1 MKRFTQVICILLVCI
16 MVFSTTAF
24 AAEAP
29 ESRASMFFARSSV
42 YFWNTSGRNYQIW
55 FDVTAVDQM
64 YELGA
69 SKIVLERSTDESNWE
84 TVRTYYK
91 EDYSQM
97 TRSSTTSYANCVSFT
112 ATTGYS
118 YRAIVTL
125 YARNSSG
132 TGTMREQ
139 TAILDLH

>member
-1 MKRFTQVICILLVCI
+1 MKRFSQILSLLLVFVMC
-16 MVFSTTAF
+16 FSTVAF
-24 AAEAP
+24 AAEVP
-29 ESRASMFFARSSV
+29 DTRASNFFWTSSV
-42 YFWNTSGRNYQIW
+42 YFWNTSGRNYEIW
-55 FDVTAVDQM
+55 FDVTAVGSM

-69 SKIVLERSTDESNWE
+69 SKIVLERSTDEEDWE

-112 ATTGYS
+112 ATTGYY

-132 TGTMREQ
+132 TGTMREV
-139 TAILDLH
+139 TATLDLR

>member
-1 MKRFTQVICILLVCI
+1 MKRFSQILSLILVFVMC
-16 MVFSTTAF
+16 FSTVAF
-24 AAEAP
+24 AAEVP
-29 ESRASMFFARSSV
+29 DTRASNFFWSSSV

-55 FDVTAVDQM
+55 FDVTAVDEM

-69 SKIVLERSTDESNWE
+69 SKIVVERSTDEDDWE
-84 TVRTYYK
+84 AVRTYYK

-97 TRSSTTSYANCVSFT
+97 TKLSSTRYANCVPFT

-132 TGTMREQ
+132 TGTMREV
-139 TAILDLH
+139 TATLDLR

>member
-1 MKRFTQVICILLVCI
+1 MKRFTQLVCVVLVFV
-16 MVFSTTAF
+16 MCFSTVAF
-24 AAEAP
+24 AAEP
-29 ESRASMFFARSSV
+29 VSTRASMYFMASSV
-42 YFWNTSGRNYQIW
+42 YFWHTSGSNYEIW
-55 FDVTAVDQM
+55 FDVTAKGRM

-69 SKIVLERSTDESNWE
+69 SKIVVERSTDEVNWE
-84 TVRTYYK
+84 SVKTYYK

-97 TRSSTTSYANCVSFT
+97 TGSSTTSYDNYVPFT

-132 TGTMREQ
+132 TGTMRE
-139 TAILDLH
+139 TTTVLDLR

>member
-1 MKRFTQVICILLVCI
+1 MKRFTQIVCVVLVFVMC
-16 MVFSTTAF
+16 FSTVAF
-24 AAEAP
+24 AAEP
-29 ESRASMFFARSSV
+29 VSPRASMYFMASSV

-55 FDVTAVDQM
+55 FDVTALDLM

-69 SKIVLERSTDESNWE
+69 SKIVLERSTDEVNWE

-97 TRSSTTSYANCVSFT
+97 TKLSTGSYANCVSFT
-112 ATTGYS
+112 ATTGYY

-132 TGTMREQ
+132 TGTMREV
-139 TAILDLH
+139 TATLNLR